1 MKIMRYI
8 KNKNLNEVDSRLV
21 CFKNI
26 IVNNIWIKSAMDI
39 FCDNNNLILIMNLK
53 FSKCAYFI

>member
-1 MKIMRYI
+1 MKIIRYN

-26 IVNNIWIKSAMDI
+26 IVNNIWMKSAMDI

-53 FSKCAYFI
+53 FNKCAYFI